1 MDYGT
6 LNFILEN
13 IAIVIEFLSFV
24 SLIVFILI
32 FVGFFVGFIQK
43 YIRYIDYVE
52 AEGKERKKGPLIET
66 IVYVVMLIG
75 IIFLLF
81 NGFTRIPNFGND
93 SPIFIFFILAIVGK
107 FIYDNYNFVNEKND
121 KSQISFNYDF
131 LIKTLTKWNELF
143 KQVSITVLYLLLI
156 LFLLFR
162 YLDSTRK
169 RELILRNLYLDILA
183 ENKCYSRTML
193 WKSSIW
199 KLTLTTSSQS

>member
-156 LFLLFR
+156 LFLLFSLFR
-162 YLDSTRK
+162 FY
-169 RELILRNLYLDILA
+169 
-183 ENKCYSRTML
+183 
-193 WKSSIW
+193 
-199 KLTLTTSSQS
+199 